1 MNEIPGPRTE
11 FGVIKRYLHVLA
23 LLQNNK
29 DPQDWNGN
37 SLADLLSLDEAPD
50 SPLGD
55 KNIRDVIRKHLKDE
69 LGIEIETIKGGRRTE
84 LTGELEGELLR
95 ELLSLYSFFVVKDA
109 SRDVA
114 LNLLARKHP
123 HDALWVMARLYFAS
137 LEQRVVEFDYTTN
150 SGYRISRAR
159 FHPWHIVY
167 RNNNLYLVGR
177 LSAKEE
183 RWLIILN
190 RVENLKI
197 LNEHFNDDVPPV
209 EEIFKE
215 SLGSWIGEK
224 KEVVIRFRKS
234 LAPQIEQFLDVL
246 EPDIREDGEEHL
258 VARFT
263 IADDIYLCKQLFLYG
278 EKAEI
283 LEPESLRK
291 TMKEMLEKSLGLYQE
306 R

>member
-1 MNEIPGPRTE
+1 MKKIPSPRTE

-23 LLQNNK
+23 LLQNNR

-37 SLADLLSLDEAPD
+37 TLADLLSLDEAPD
-50 SPLGD
+50 SPLAD
-55 KNIRDVIRKHLKDE
+55 KNIRDVIRKNLKEE

-84 LTGELEGELLR
+84 LTGELEGDLLKELLN
-95 ELLSLYSFFVVKDA
+95 LYSFFVVKDA

-114 LNLLARKHP
+114 LGLLARRLP
-123 HDALWVMARLYFAS
+123 YDALWVLARLYFAS

-150 SGYRISRAR
+150 SGYRITRAR

-177 LSAKEE
+177 LAAKEE

-190 RVENLKI
+190 RLENLKI
-197 LNEHFNDDVPPV
+197 LDEHFNDDVPAV

-224 KEVVIRFRKS
+224 KEVAIRFHQSIAR
-234 LAPQIEQFLDVL
+234 QVEQFLDVL
-246 EPDIREDGEEHL
+246 EPETKEDGDDHL

-278 EKAEI
+278 DKAEI

-291 TMKEMLEKSLGLYQE
+291 TMRKMLEQSLELYQE
-306 R
+306 G